1 MVAVATTLPCGYS
14 GTEAVIKITYPGSGN
29 VFSST
34 DMGRWEAWLESLA
47 GHSDVDGPGNT
58 VLILSSDIIRFFIDG
73 GDNTEKQ
80 ETSAAAAVILNNA
93 NAGIGQKVEIEVV
106 GYETYTFDST
116 NWVAQN
122 KGNPT
127 VYWQSNAATGDNRPI
142 RRSTGSREAVGATT
156 SFDECTL
163 LARAFGAVVRIKRR

>member
-29 VFSST
+29 PFTST

-47 GHSDVDGPGNT
+47 GHRDVAGPGNT
-58 VLILSSDIIRFFIDG
+58 VLILASDIIRFFIDG
-73 GDNTEKQ
+73 GSNTEKE
-80 ETSAAAAVILNNA
+80 ETSAAAAAILNNT

-106 GYETYTFDST
+106 GYETYTFDSD
-116 NWVAQN
+116 NWLAQS
-122 KGNPT
+122 KGSPT
-127 VYWQSNAATGDNRPI
+127 VYWQADATSGDNRPI

-156 SFDECTL
+156 CFDECTL